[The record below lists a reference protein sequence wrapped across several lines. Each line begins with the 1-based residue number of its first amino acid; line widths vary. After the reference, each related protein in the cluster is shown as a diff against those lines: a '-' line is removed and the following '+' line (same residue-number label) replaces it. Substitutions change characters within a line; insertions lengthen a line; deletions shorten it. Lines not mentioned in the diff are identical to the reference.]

1 MSQPQ
6 ESDNLQNAPDKRHQK
21 GRFGWV
27 KRLMQGQTRQGA
39 NFNHEQFEE
48 APQVNGRWRSNS
60 TPSSSV
66 GIKPLSNE
74 LGNNNSQSHRDIG
87 PVRVVEFEEDARKSS
102 FRSNSS
108 YNEEQ
113 DESDSEDISSAN
125 GYRSSS
131 ILSSDQLTTHSDN
144 ISTIPLKSIVSV
156 PSTKS
161 PSILSGDQNHDNHS
175 YVASTAETSIAPSV
189 AYNLNEI
196 NRNEIN
202 RSERNDRSERDST
215 RGERD
220 STRGER
226 DSTRGERD
234 SESIITLASSL
245 RRARRRSLD
254 TNCSTT
260 GIPPASIMER
270 LSVHPS
276 ASVANGSSCAVS
288 VRNSNER
295 SSESTD
301 ATNE

>member
-1 MSQPQ
+1 MTGETTFEPVLLTQRSL
-6 ESDNLQNAPDKRHQK
+6 DNLQNTPDKRHQK

-202 RSERNDRSERDST
+202 RNERNDRS
-215 RGERD
+215 
-220 STRGER
+220 ER